1 MKGISE
7 INQKI
12 QFDRNTEIYKRYKEE
27 DVTMD
32 GLAVVYELTK
42 QRVWQIVR
50 RCQIGNG
57 NYYEGYTRYKSK
69 EESLKELG
77 VKGNKL
83 HELMRKW
90 MKEQGAKVIK
100 LRNEG
105 K

>member
-32 GLAVVYELTK
+32 GLAAVYDLTK

-69 EESLKELG
+69 EESWLAS
-77 VKGNKL
+77 
-83 HELMRKW
+83 HY
-90 MKEQGAKVIK
+90 
-100 LRNEG
+100 
-105 K
+105 